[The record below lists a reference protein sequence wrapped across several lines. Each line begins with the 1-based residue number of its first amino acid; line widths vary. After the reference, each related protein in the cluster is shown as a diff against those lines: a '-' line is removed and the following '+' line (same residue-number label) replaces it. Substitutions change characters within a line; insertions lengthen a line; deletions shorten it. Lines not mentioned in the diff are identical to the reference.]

1 MQGAEESTRPD
12 SPEQSP
18 LNADRP
24 VAAPDD
30 DAFGYYPFAK
40 SLAEAIRKTPSPAGV
55 VMALNGPWGSGK
67 SSLLNLIKYDLR
79 QGVEDQPV
87 IIEFNPWWFNGRD
100 QLAGQLLTQ
109 FHKALIGESGALRD
123 AGDMLADYASTISKA
138 VTYSTSIPWLD
149 TVLTPLL
156 KLLGRK
162 PVDVPKVKAKISK
175 TLEKSDRRVLI
186 IIDDIDRLTP
196 AEMLEV
202 FKVVKALGDFPNV
215 LYLLSF
221 DRDVV
226 AEAIGGAL
234 SAGGLAYLE
243 KIVQAAFEL
252 PAISQSQLNAHF
264 SQELNKLLSAVPTP
278 DAEPRYFQNIFF
290 DGLEHYLQ
298 RPRDIVRVMNV
309 LRVTFPAVAGEVN
322 WVDFVALEFLRLF
335 EPVAYQRIRNNSR
348 MFTGSPSMEESL
360 QQVATFHTAWLEQIS
375 ESRRAGV
382 RALMCR
388 MFPRIDAAF
397 NRQYYGGYDGYRQMK
412 LNCDDFY
419 PVYFGFGVPDSILS
433 RAEADQL
440 IGLAVNP
447 DQFSEAWAELKS
459 TRRQDGH
466 SKARELLDFISRL
479 AGDLGPER
487 ATSLLIAILNVS
499 ENLLV
504 SDDEAGA
511 FSMPNHW
518 RVSATLRRLLE
529 VIPTNEREAALR
541 SAVMQARGV
550 PAALQLL
557 RQLRGDLPH
566 GVQMEGLEPP
576 IIEQLQQN
584 VAEQATQMNVSDLLD
599 FDGQQLLIY
608 PLIDIVG
615 ELRVRELYQPILGDP
630 TMLLRFLEASVSL
643 GSAHVDGDRVSRRM
657 LNVSSSALDPIVERA
672 RAVVLVEALRQDPD
686 ISRQQMEIIDAYFR
700 QDFWDGDDSSGD

>member
-12 SPEQSP
+12 SPELSP

-79 QGVEDQPV
+79 QCAEAQPV

-156 KLLGRK
+156 KRLGRK
-162 PVDVPKVKAKISK
+162 PVDVPKVKVKISK

-196 AEMLEV
+196 PEMLEV

-264 SQELNKLLSAVPTP
+264 SQELNKLISAVPTP

-322 WVDFVALEFLRLF
+322 WVDFVALEFLRIF
-335 EPVAYQRIRNNSR
+335 EPVAYHRVRNHSR
-348 MFTGSPSMEESL
+348 MFTGSPGMDENL

-412 LNCDDFY
+412 LNCADFY
-419 PVYFGFGVPDSILS
+419 PVYFGFGVPESVLS

-440 IGLAVNP
+440 IGLAVNA

-466 SKARELLDFISRL
+466 SKARELLDFISRM
-479 AGDLGPER
+479 AGDLGTER

-511 FSMPNHW
+511 FSMPNQW

-550 PAALQLL
+550 PVALQLL

-566 GVQMEGLEPP
+566 GVQMEGLEPA
-576 IIEQLQQN
+576 IIEKLQQN

-630 TMLLRFLEASVSL
+630 TMLLRFLEASVSI

-657 LNVSSSALDPIVERA
+657 LNVSSSALDPIVERE
-672 RAVVLVEALRQDPD
+672 RAVVLVEALRQDPN

-700 QDFWDGDDSSGD
+700 QDFWDGDDSSAD

>member
-1 MQGAEESTRPD
+1 MQGAEESTLPD
-12 SPEQSP
+12 APEQGP

-24 VAAPDD
+24 VAVPED
-30 DAFGYYPFAK
+30 DAYGYYPFAK

-55 VMALNGPWGSGK
+55 VMAVNGPWGSGK
-67 SSLLNLIKYDLR
+67 SSLLNLIKHDLR
-79 QGVEDQPV
+79 QGAEAQPV
-87 IIEFNPWWFNGRD
+87 IIEFNPWWFKGRD

-109 FHKALIGESGALRD
+109 FHKALIGESGVLRD
-123 AGDMLADYASTISKA
+123 AGNMLANYASAISKA

-149 TVLTPLL
+149 TLLTPFF

-162 PVDVPKVKAKISK
+162 PIDVPKVKAKISK

-196 AEMLEV
+196 QEMLEV

-226 AEAIGGAL
+226 AEAIGSAL
-234 SAGGLAYLE
+234 NVGGLAYLE

-298 RPRDIVRVMNV
+298 RPRDIVRIMNV

-322 WVDFVALEFLRLF
+322 WVDFVALEFLRIF
-335 EPVAYQRIRNNSR
+335 EPVAYQRIRNHSR
-348 MFTGSPSMEESL
+348 MFTGSPSMDENL
-360 QQVATFHTAWLEQIS
+360 QQVTTFHTAWLEQIP
-375 ESRRAGV
+375 ETRRAGV

-388 MFPRIDAAF
+388 MFPRVDAAF
-397 NRQYYGGYDGYRQMK
+397 NRQFYGGYDGYRQMK
-412 LNCDDFY
+412 LNCGDFY
-419 PVYFGFGVPDSILS
+419 PVYFSFGVPDSILS

-440 IGLAVNP
+440 IGLTANA

-466 SKARELLDFISRL
+466 SKARELLEFISRM
-479 AGDLGPER
+479 ASDFGSER
-487 ATSLLIAILNVS
+487 ASSLLAAILSVP

-504 SDDEAGA
+504 ADDEAGA

-518 RVSATLRRLLE
+518 RVSAALQRLLE

-557 RQLRGDLPH
+557 RQLRGDLQH

-584 VAEQATQMNVSDLLD
+584 VAEQAMQMSMSDLLD

-630 TMLLRFLEASVSL
+630 TMLLRFLEASVSF

-657 LNVSSSALDPIVERA
+657 LNVSSQALDPIVERE
-672 RAVVLVEALRQDPD
+672 RAVVLVEALQQEPD
-686 ISRQQMEIIDAYFR
+686 ISRQQLEIIDAYFR
-700 QDFWDGDDSSGD
+700 QDFWDGDDSGAN